1 MPTIEASVAL
11 GCVFW
16 RNLGLVETRVL
27 RVLQLGFSET
37 LVIVDGAISDQL
49 DLGNSR
55 DRLQV
60 GMKDRFGVLLSL
72 VVAVTIGITLWVKSL
87 DGEGIDTS
95 IPSQVLFCLHWTYL
109 CELVLLLGRE
119 INISEEEY
127 IVLPGAQLSET
138 TRGTQRQQRKPC
150 TITVQSP

>member
-11 GCVFW
+11 VCVFW

-37 LVIVDGAISDQL
+37 LVIVYGAISDQL

-55 DRLQV
+55 NRLQV
-60 GMKDRFGVLLSL
+60 RMKDRLGVLLSF

-87 DGEGIDTS
+87 DGECIDTS
-95 IPSQVLFCLHWTYL
+95 IPSQFSFCLHRTYL
-109 CELVLLLGRE
+109 RELVLLLGWE
-119 INISEEEY
+119 INVSEEEY

-138 TRGTQRQQRKPC
+138 T
-150 TITVQSP
+150 

>member
-27 RVLQLGFSET
+27 RVLQLGLSET
-37 LVIVDGAISDQL
+37 LIIVDGAISDQL
-49 DLGNSR
+49 YLGNSR
-55 DRLQV
+55 NRLQV
-60 GMKDRFGVLLSL
+60 GMKDRLGVLLSF

-87 DGEGIDTS
+87 DGECIDPS
-95 IPSQVLFCLHWTYL
+95 IPSQFSFCLHRTYL
-109 CELVLLLGRE
+109 RELILLLRWE
-119 INISEEEY
+119 INVSEEEY

-138 TRGTQRQQRKPC
+138 T
-150 TITVQSP
+150 